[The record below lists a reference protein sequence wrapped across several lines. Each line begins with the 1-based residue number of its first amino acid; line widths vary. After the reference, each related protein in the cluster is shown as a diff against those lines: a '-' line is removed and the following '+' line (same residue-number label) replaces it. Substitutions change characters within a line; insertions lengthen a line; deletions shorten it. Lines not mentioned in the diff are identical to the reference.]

1 MLSEP
6 QHEKKGNKRYEGY
19 CVDLID
25 EISKLLEFNYTI
37 KIVEDLKY
45 GTKNERGE
53 WNGLIRELIDGVS
66 ITH

>member
-19 CVDLID
+19 CVDLIN

-66 ITH
+66 ITR

>member
-1 MLSEP
+1 MLAEP

-37 KIVEDLKY
+37 KIVEDLKH

-53 WNGLIRELIDGVS
+53 WNGLIRDLIDGVS
-66 ITH
+66 INH

>member
-66 ITH
+66 ITR